1 MIMYNRRGTRSEPCQ
16 TPPRLDSIWSAPLP
30 PLNALAELNQ
40 NHATGFNNAPIS
52 MLHKPGLTSRRYRVD
67 PNGRWHKLQQQPA
80 LCPIDCKSHS
90 SNSHQPRRPKWKQIF
105 MAPVNGIAWLMEKF
119 CFKPSDE
126 CLQCVQMTYFLV
138 LILGAIISAAVAI
151 MPLL

>member
-1 MIMYNRRGTRSEPCQ
+1 MYNRRGIRSEPCQ

-30 PLNALAELNQ
+30 PLNAMAELSQ
-40 NHATGFNNAPIS
+40 NHSQGFNNAPIS
-52 MLHKPGLTSRRYRVD
+52 MLHKPGLTSRRYRLD
-67 PNGRWHKLQQQPA
+67 PKGRWHKLQQQPA
-80 LCPIDCKSHS
+80 LCPTDCKSRS
-90 SNSHQPRRPKWKQIF
+90 SNSQNRPRSIWKKIF

-119 CFKPSDE
+119 CFKPTDE

-138 LILGAIISAAVAI
+138 LILGAIISAAVTI